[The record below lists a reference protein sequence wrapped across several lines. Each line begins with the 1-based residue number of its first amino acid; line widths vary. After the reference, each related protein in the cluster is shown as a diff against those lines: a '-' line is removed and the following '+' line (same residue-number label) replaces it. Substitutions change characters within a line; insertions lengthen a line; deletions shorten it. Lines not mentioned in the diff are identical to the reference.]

1 MKPSAASTCMEP
13 DSMRCCGCQC
23 TLACVVAVNNTLCFD
38 TRVRTFVCEGR
49 IWNLNLFE
57 LLLNYLLVVPPCLL
71 LYLFLRISIL
81 FLNAVA
87 FVSVFDIVAE
97 SYPRTRSII

>member
-1 MKPSAASTCMEP
+1 MKPSQQLPLAWN
-13 DSMRCCGCQC
+13 RIQC
-23 TLACVVAVNNTLCFD
+23 VAVGVSVHLLVCSEQYSMCFD